1 MVPLSE
7 SPVAETKRLDENEVS
22 GCRAMVR
29 NTLHLDLHILELQD
43 RQQRLTLR
51 GLLNEEHR
59 MSMHG
64 LDGEELEAS
73 SVREALLSFDDEQE
87 IEELDLAELSTISG
101 GVGLPEALVSSTI
114 LMVLVS
120 QSSGLFADSMGGL
133 SKSRVRDGLN
143 ASIAADIELVR
154 NQVSGFRSSQASGQ
168 LSFNPTDSD
177 ASDGLGSNFLT
188 EMDGSL
194 GSLGTDD
201 VDGDGINETVLSQN
215 LDGADFAEHLDGVTI
230 TRSIS
235 ADPDH
240 PHLIRVSYTTEGHD
254 SVQTS
259 NSTDMVFPAQG
270 WLP

>member
-1 MVPLSE
+1 MDRDNL
-7 SPVAETKRLDENEVS
+7 RI
-22 GCRAMVR
+22 
-29 NTLHLDLHILELQD
+29 DLHILDIQD
-43 RQQRLTLR
+43 KQQRLTLR
-51 GLLNEEHR
+51 GLLQGGHR
-59 MSMHG
+59 MSIHG
-64 LDGEELEAS
+64 LNGEELEAS
-73 SVREALLSFDDEQE
+73 SLSKALLSFDDEQE
-87 IEELDLAELSTISG
+87 NEELGLTELSRLTG

-114 LMVLVS
+114 LMVMVN

-133 SKSRVRDGLN
+133 SKSRLRDGLN
-143 ASIAADIELVR
+143 ATIAADIELVR
-154 NQVSGFRSSQASGQ
+154 NQVSDFRSSQTSGQ

-201 VDGDGINETVLSQN
+201 VDGDGINETVLSQD
-215 LDGADFAEHLDGVTI
+215 LDGADFAAHLDGVTI